1 MTHTINP
8 TRRLLCTS
16 MAALPL
22 AGVAGMA
29 GFSANALAQG
39 ATPFKISHQFPGS
52 TGNEGDFRDR
62 LCRIFAAEAEK
73 RSGGALKF
81 NVYPGS
87 SLMKTNAQFS
97 SLRRGALDMS
107 FFPISYAGGEVPE
120 LNIALMPGLVTTYA
134 QGLAWKNAEI
144 GKALN
149 DLLIDKGAIPIAW
162 VWESGS
168 IAGRNGAVIA
178 PSDVKGMKI
187 RGGSREVD
195 MMLKAAGSAV
205 VTLPSN
211 ELYAAMQTGAVDAVI
226 TSSTSL
232 LSFRLEEVAK
242 HLTTGRSESFWF
254 MAVPLLMSRT
264 VFEKLPKAQ
273 QDLILQIGN
282 EIEKIGLDAVKTDD
296 RNVAAVYQKA
306 GARIYDLDV
315 ATVQKWR
322 TIARDSAWKDY
333 ASKSPNCAR
342 FLQLAEK
349 VSA

>member
-8 TRRLLCTS
+8 TRRRLCTS

-22 AGVAGMA
+22 AGICLDAG
-29 GFSANALAQG
+29 AQG
-39 ATPFKISHQFPGS
+39 PTPFKISHQFPGS

-62 LCRIFAAEAEK
+62 LCRIFAAEADK

-81 NVYPGS
+81 SVYPGS

-97 SLRRGALDMS
+97 ALRRGALDMS
-107 FFPISYAGGEVPE
+107 FFPVSYAGGEVPE
-120 LNIALMPGLVTTYA
+120 LNIALMPGLVTTYE
-134 QGLAWKNAEI
+134 QGLAWKKAEI

-149 DLLIDKGAIPIAW
+149 DLLIDKGAVPIAW
-162 VWESGS
+162 VWESGC
-168 IAGRNGAVIA
+168 IAGKNGAVVA
-178 PSDVKGMKI
+178 PNDVRGIKI

-242 HLTTGRSESFWF
+242 HLTTGRNESFWF
-254 MAVPLLMSRT
+254 MAVPLLMSRA
-264 VFEKLPKAQ
+264 VFEKLPRSQ

-282 EIEKIGLDAVKTDD
+282 EIEKIGLDGVRTDD
-296 RNVAAVYQKA
+296 RNVATVYQKA
-306 GARIYDLDV
+306 GARLYDLDA
-315 ATVQKWR
+315 ATVEKWR
-322 TIARDSAWKDY
+322 AIARDTAWKDY
-333 ASKSPNCAR
+333 AAKSSNCAR
-342 FLQLAEK
+342 LLQLAEK
-349 VSA
+349 VTA